1 MSKGLD
7 LGTGFIVGS
16 RINKEGNT
24 EFTSIRDAFFEI
36 EDNPFRQ
43 KMLKQVKANF
53 LAKDGK
59 LLVIGNEAVEFANMF
74 NANAQR
80 PMCKGV
86 ISPKEKEAFPVIKI
100 IIEKAIGKASKKGE
114 KCYYSVPAAPIDENF
129 DIIYHENVF
138 NKILSDLGYE
148 PCSLNEAEAIAYS
161 ELLDDGLTGI
171 AISCGAGMINVSV
184 GIMGVPAVQ
193 FSIARSG
200 DWVDQSV
207 ATALDLTASKVQTE
221 KEKGVDL
228 LKPEGKIQEAISIYY
243 GNLIDYTIK
252 NIAARL
258 SKSEDLP
265 SFKNPVPIVVSGGTS
280 LAGNF
285 VGKFKESLERN
296 PLPVDISE
304 IKHANDPLSAVANG
318 LLICASLAEEE

>member
-1 MSKGLD
+1 MAKSVD
-7 LGTGFIVGS
+7 IGTGFIIGAKLD
-16 RINKEGNT
+16 KEGNT
-24 EFTSIRDAFFEI
+24 KFTSVRDSFFEI

-59 LLVIGNEAVEFANMF
+59 LIVIGDEAVEFANMF
-74 NANAQR
+74 NENAQR
-80 PMCKGV
+80 PMHKGV

-114 KCYYSVPAAPIDENF
+114 KCYYSIPASPVDENF

-148 PCSLNEAEAIAYS
+148 PNALNEAEAIAYS
-161 ELLDDGLTGI
+161 ELLDDSLTGI
-171 AISCGAGMINVSV
+171 SISCGAGMINVSV
-184 GIMGVPAVQ
+184 GIMGVQAVQ

-200 DWVDQSV
+200 DWIDQSV
-207 ATALDLTASKVQTE
+207 ATALNLTASKVQTE

-228 LKPEGKIQEAISIYY
+228 LEPDGKIQEAISIYY
-243 GNLIDYTIK
+243 GNLIDYILK
-252 NIAARL
+252 NIGLRL
-258 SKSEDLP
+258 SKSDDLP

-285 VGKFKESLERN
+285 IGKFRESLERN
-296 PLPVDISE
+296 PLPIEISE
-304 IKHANDPLSAVANG
+304 VKHASEPLSAVANG
-318 LLICASLAEEE
+318 LLICASLAEED

>member
-1 MSKGLD
+1 MAVGID
-7 LGTGFIVGS
+7 VGTGFIVGGKL
-16 RINKEGNT
+16 NDKGDT
-24 EFTSIRDAFFEI
+24 KFTSIRDSFFEI

-80 PMCKGV
+80 PMSKGV
-86 ISPKEKEAFPVIKI
+86 ISPKEKDAFPVIKI

-138 NKILSDLGYE
+138 NKILSNLGYD

-243 GNLIDYTIK
+243 GNLIDYTLK

-258 SKSEDLP
+258 SKSDDLP

-285 VGKFKESLERN
+285 VGKFRESLERN
-296 PLPVDISE
+296 PLPVEVSE
-304 IKHANDPLSAVANG
+304 VKHANDPLSAVANG

>member
-1 MSKGLD
+1 MSKSLD
-7 LGTGFIVGS
+7 IGTGFIVGGKMTKDGET
-16 RINKEGNT
+16 R
-24 EFTSIRDAFFEI
+24 FTSIRDAFFEI

-43 KMLKQVKANF
+43 KMMKQVKANF
-53 LAKDGK
+53 ISKDGK

-80 PMCKGV
+80 PMHKGV

-100 IIEKAIGKASKKGE
+100 IIEKAIGKAKNKGE
-114 KCYYSVPAAPIDENF
+114 KCYYSVPAAPVDADF
-129 DIIYHENVF
+129 DIVYHENVF
-138 NKILSDLGYE
+138 NKILSDLGYA
-148 PCSLNEAEAIAYS
+148 PKPLNEAEAIAYS
-161 ELLDDGLTGI
+161 EMLDDGLTGI

-207 ATALDLTASKVQTE
+207 ATALNMTASKVQTE

-228 LKPEGKIQEAISIYY
+228 LNPDGQVQGAISIYY
-243 GNLIDYTIK
+243 GNLIDYVLK

-258 SKSEDLP
+258 SKSDDLP
-265 SFKNPVPIVVSGGTS
+265 SFKSPVPIVVSGGTS

-285 VGKFKESLERN
+285 IGKFEESLKRN
-296 PLPVDISE
+296 PLPVEVSE
-304 IKHANDPLSAVANG
+304 VKHANDPLTAVANG
-318 LLICASLAEEE
+318 LLICAAMDED

>member
-1 MSKGLD
+1 MGKSLD
-7 LGTGFIVGS
+7 IGTGFIVGG
-16 RINKEGNT
+16 RLDKDGNT
-24 EFTSIRDAFFEI
+24 EFTSIRDSFFEI

-80 PMCKGV
+80 PMSKGV
-86 ISPKEKEAFPVIKI
+86 ISPKEKDAFPVIKI

-114 KCYYSVPAAPIDENF
+114 KCYYSVPAAPVDENF

-200 DWVDQSV
+200 DWIDQSV

-221 KEKGVDL
+221 KEKGIDL
-228 LKPEGKIQEAISIYY
+228 LSPEGRIQEAISIYY
-243 GNLIDYTIK
+243 GNLIDYVIK
-252 NIAARL
+252 NIAGRL
-258 SKSEDLP
+258 SKSDDLP

-285 VGKFKESLERN
+285 IGKFRESLERN
-296 PLPVDISE
+296 PLPVEVSE
-304 IKHANDPLSAVANG
+304 VKHANDPLTAVANG

>member
-1 MSKGLD
+1 MAKSVD
-7 LGTGFIVGS
+7 VGTGFIVGAKLD
-16 RINKEGNT
+16 KEGNT
-24 EFTSIRDAFFEI
+24 QFTSIRDSFFEI

-59 LLVIGNEAVEFANMF
+59 LLVIGEEAVEFANMF

-80 PMCKGV
+80 PMNKGV
-86 ISPKEKEAFPVIKI
+86 ISPKEKDAFPVIKI

-138 NKILSDLGYE
+138 NKILSGLGYD

-228 LKPEGKIQEAISIYY
+228 LKPDGKIQEAISIYY
-243 GNLIDYTIK
+243 GNLIDYVIK
-252 NIAARL
+252 NVAARL
-258 SKSEDLP
+258 SKSDDLP

-280 LAGNF
+280 LADNF
-285 VGKFKESLERN
+285 IGKFKESLEKY
-296 PLPVDISE
+296 PLPIDISE
-304 IKHANDPLSAVANG
+304 VKHANDPLTAVANG